1 MAALNIIKAAYAF
14 VALQGEATN
23 KTIAMHTENQRKLQR
38 KLSAKAAAAKRSFQ
52 VAAEPAQDPVAASAR
67 VHRWWVYDSS
77 EAPKQRV
84 VLLPIGT
91 AEPDS
96 DTGAPIRP
104 KDPKAPKAPRQ
115 LTTMATMAM
124 TTPLPAARGR
134 RS

>member
-91 AEPDS
+91 AEPDC
-96 DTGAPIRP
+96 APICP
-104 KDPKAPKAPRQ
+104 KDPKAPKAPPRQ
-115 LTTMATMAM
+115 LNTMATMAM
-124 TTPLPAARGR
+124 MTPLPAARGR

>member
-14 VALQGEATN
+14 VALQGETTN

-38 KLSAKAAAAKRSFQ
+38 NLSAKAAAAKRSFQ
-52 VAAEPAQDPVAASAR
+52 VAAEPAVAASACVR
-67 VHRWWVYDSS
+67 RWWVYDST

-84 VLLPIGT
+84 VLFPIGT

-96 DTGAPIRP
+96 DTDTGAPIRP

>member
-14 VALQGEATN
+14 VALQGETTN

-38 KLSAKAAAAKRSFQ
+38 NLSAKAAAAKRSFQ
-52 VAAEPAQDPVAASAR
+52 VAAEPAVAASACVR
-67 VHRWWVYDSS
+67 RWWVYDSS

-96 DTGAPIRP
+96 DTGAPTRP

>member
-14 VALQGEATN
+14 VALQGETTN
-23 KTIAMHTENQRKLQR
+23 KTIAMHTENQRKLR
-38 KLSAKAAAAKRSFQ
+38 RNLSAKAAAAKMSFQ
-52 VAAEPAQDPVAASAR
+52 VAAEPAVAASACVR
-67 VHRWWVYDSS
+67 RWWVYDSS

-96 DTGAPIRP
+96 DTCAPIRP